1 MPARSSEPLG
11 IVRRVSQDAERQPQP
26 IIATSADLPAPVAA
40 ALADPAP
47 PRSSVV
53 EAAGIP
59 FAIAEWGAPDDPPLL
74 LVHGVTSS
82 SATWWRIGPALA
94 AAGLRVVAPDL
105 PGHGAT
111 GSWRGHYQFRD
122 NAADLAALI
131 RELGL
136 DRPDLAVVGHSWGA
150 ITVAWLPASG
160 IRPWHLVLVDPPTV
174 PLPVMAMM
182 VADPV
187 EKHYDDRDVAL
198 RVVGEA
204 NPGWHPRDLE
214 VKADDLTRFD
224 EAAVRDVLL
233 ENGDWDGGLAGLAQP
248 GAEGLSIW
256 VVRGDPAAGSLLP
269 DDALPAFAAR
279 IGRERILTVAG
290 GAHSPQRARPEATVL
305 ALLTALGGP

>member
-40 ALADPAP
+40 ALAEPAP

-111 GSWRGHYQFRD
+111 GSWRGHHQFRD

-136 DRPDLAVVGHSWGA
+136 DRPDPRRAVGHSWGA
-150 ITVAWLPASG
+150 ITVGAWLSG
-160 IRPWHLVLVDPPTV
+160 
-174 PLPVMAMM
+174 
-182 VADPV
+182 
-187 EKHYDDRDVAL
+187 
-198 RVVGEA
+198 
-204 NPGWHPRDLE
+204 
-214 VKADDLTRFD
+214 
-224 EAAVRDVLL
+224 AVRDPV
-233 ENGDWDGGLAGLAQP
+233 AVAPRP
-248 GAEGLSIW
+248 G
-256 VVRGDPAAGSLLP
+256 
-269 DDALPAFAAR
+269 
-279 IGRERILTVAG
+279 
-290 GAHSPQRARPEATVL
+290 
-305 ALLTALGGP
+305 